1 MQKIIRE
8 YGRTDVYTNGI
19 DGTVDWSWIAL
30 ISGNCSYS
38 CTSNSY
44 QILHQTL
51 IWQNFY
57 SVLINHYI
65 FRAIFFCHKDYF
77 IFQFK
82 VFLNTFHNIKFSSQ
96 SFDVSEMLN
105 NISNLCL
112 YISIGMKNQTG
123 LFFVFLG
130 EVYGLS
136 ANNLLRYKLNIFSHL
151 ESVDQLS
158 FNRFNSLYSSSC
170 VHT

>member
-1 MQKIIRE
+1 MNSADFWQLFLF
-8 YGRTDVYTNGI
+8 VYVKFISDLASNLNLAKFLFSI
-19 DGTVDWSWIAL
+19 DL
-30 ISGNCSYS
+30 PLYP
-38 CTSNSY
+38 
-44 QILHQTL
+44 
-51 IWQNFY
+51 
-57 SVLINHYI
+57 I

-112 YISIGMKNQTG
+112 YISIGMETQTG
-123 LFFVFLG
+123 LFFVFLS
-130 EVYGLS
+130 EEYRLS

>member
-1 MQKIIRE
+1 MSHWCVHKWNRWNCQLILNSA
-8 YGRTDVYTNGI
+8 DFWQLFLFVYVKFISDLASNLNLAKFLFSI
-19 DGTVDWSWIAL
+19 DL
-30 ISGNCSYS
+30 PLYS
-38 CTSNSY
+38 
-44 QILHQTL
+44 
-51 IWQNFY
+51 
-57 SVLINHYI
+57 I
-65 FRAIFFCHKDYF
+65 FKAIFFCHKDYF

-105 NISNLCL
+105 NISLTNLCL
-112 YISIGMKNQTG
+112 YISIGMKTQTG
-123 LFFVFLG
+123 WFFVFLS
-130 EVYGLS
+130 EVYRLS

>member
-1 MQKIIRE
+1 MNSADFWQLFLF
-8 YGRTDVYTNGI
+8 VYVKFISDLASNLNLAKLLFSI
-19 DGTVDWSWIAL
+19 DQPL
-30 ISGNCSYS
+30 YS
-38 CTSNSY
+38 
-44 QILHQTL
+44 
-51 IWQNFY
+51 
-57 SVLINHYI
+57 I
-65 FRAIFFCHKDYF
+65 FKAIFFCHKDYF

-96 SFDVSEMLN
+96 SFESDVSEMLN

-112 YISIGMKNQTG
+112 YISIGMETQTG
-123 LFFVFLG
+123 LFFVFLS